1 MSTAEG
7 GGNIITDGLVLYLD
21 AANTKSFVS
30 GNTIWNDLSR
40 GGNNGTLTNGPTF
53 NSGNGGSIV
62 FDGVDDYIALSI
74 TPNNI
79 VTTNTTIC
87 SWFKTNGISQQI
99 ILNNQSA
106 TNRFYIQVFN
116 RSGTLVTHWGLGTQ
130 QNLLTSNAVINT
142 SQWCQYCVTYDGTN
156 AIGYLNG
163 VSTDI
168 TNIGLQTYDSNLIR
182 IGRFTELLNLNFNGN
197 ISQTS
202 VYNRTL
208 SSSEI
213 LQNFNATRSRFGL

>member
-1 MSTAEG
+1 
-7 GGNIITDGLVLYLD
+7 
-21 AANTKSFVS
+21 
-30 GNTIWNDLSR
+30 
-40 GGNNGTLTNGPTF
+40 
-53 NSGNGGSIV
+53 V

>member
-1 MSTAEG
+1 MSFRFSPS
-7 GGNIITDGLVLYLD
+7 IVQSGLVLYLD
-21 AANTKSFVS
+21 AANTRSYP
-30 GNTIWNDLSR
+30 GIGTDWYDLSR

-53 NSGNGGSIV
+53 SLDNGGSIV
-62 FDGVDDYIALSI
+62 FDGSNDYIELSI

-87 SWFKTNGISQQI
+87 SWFKTNISSQQI

-116 RSGTLVTHWGLGTQ
+116 RSGTLVAHWGLGTQ
-130 QNLLTSNAVINT
+130 QNSSTSNAIINT
-142 SQWCQYCVTYDGTN
+142 SQWYQYCVTYDGVN

-163 VSTDI
+163 ISTDT
-168 TNIGLQTYDSNLIR
+168 TNIGLQTYANNLIR
-182 IGRFTELLNLNFNGN
+182 IGRFTESLNFDFNGN

-202 VYNRTL
+202 VYNRVL
-208 SSSEI
+208 SSTEI
-213 LQNFNATRSRFGL
+213 LQNYNTTKTRFGL